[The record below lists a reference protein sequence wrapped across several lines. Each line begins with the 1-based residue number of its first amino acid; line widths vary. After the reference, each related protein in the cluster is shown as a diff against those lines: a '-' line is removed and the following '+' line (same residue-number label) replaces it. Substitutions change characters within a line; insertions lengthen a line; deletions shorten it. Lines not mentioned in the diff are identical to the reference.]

1 MKTKTTL
8 FTTLTAGLA
17 IAFTGCSDSTPEST
31 SSSNG
36 ARVSAVPNSF
46 AAVTD
51 KLDKDGDLFLYYSTE
66 EVVSTADQ
74 YINAIGSELTQ
85 GFQTIPA
92 EQAMIDSG
100 MKVGQAIF
108 DQSGIKDI
116 SGVGMSSIEF
126 EPDMFRY
133 KVAIHHEESKSD
145 GKIWSILGSNKPR
158 ELELLKLMP
167 ADTALAVSHE
177 VNIKELFT
185 WMPELANATDNPEI
199 KEQVKMAMAMAGL
212 MLKTPTSLESLGNQ
226 FSLFITLDSN
236 DKTYLSAELGGEIPN
251 PGLALVIKV
260 KDSTV
265 PDMISQALEAQGSPM
280 EEQTI
285 NGTKSMVFTEASPFP
300 FPVSPTMFNLDNHFI
315 LASSTELA
323 KKIITT
329 HQGNEPGLTS
339 TEEYKR
345 MAKGLNTEA
354 NHLLYVSKR
363 FGESLGPVIKSAI
376 ESAGDLSS
384 VIPIDTN
391 NLPFDISHLNLNEII
406 NFQILAFIRN
416 NEDGIM
422 IQLKSYKDATT
433 VALQSKGF

>member
-1 MKTKTTL
+1 
-8 FTTLTAGLA
+8 
-17 IAFTGCSDSTPEST
+17 
-31 SSSNG
+31 
-36 ARVSAVPNSF
+36 
-46 AAVTD
+46 
-51 KLDKDGDLFLYYSTE
+51 
-66 EVVSTADQ
+66 
-74 YINAIGSELTQ
+74 
-85 GFQTIPA
+85 
-92 EQAMIDSG
+92 
-100 MKVGQAIF
+100 
-108 DQSGIKDI
+108 
-116 SGVGMSSIEF
+116 
-126 EPDMFRY
+126 
-133 KVAIHHEESKSD
+133 
-145 GKIWSILGSNKPR
+145 
-158 ELELLKLMP
+158 MP
-167 ADTALAVSHE
+167 ADTALAVSNE

-185 WMPELANATDNPEI
+185 WIPELAKATDNPEI

-212 MLKTPTSLESLGNQ
+212 MLQTPTSLESLGNQ

-236 DKTYLSAELGGEIPN
+236 EKTYLSADLGGEIPN

-260 KDSTV
+260 KDYTV
-265 PDMISQALEAQGSPM
+265 PDMISQALEAQGAPM

-285 NGTKSMVFTEASPFP
+285 NGTKSLVFTEASPFP
-300 FPVSPTMFNLDNHFI
+300 FPISPTMFNLDNHFI

-376 ESAGDLSS
+376 KSASDLSS
-384 VIPIDTN
+384 TIPIDTN
-391 NLPFDISHLNLNEII
+391 NFPFDISRLNLNEII
-406 NFQILAFIRN
+406 NFQILAFIKN

-422 IQLKSYKDATT
+422 IQLQSYKEATT